1 MYPKSIAQEIPILKW
16 FKGVKTVSN
25 TNQLPYT
32 HTSEELNNKVTEV
45 MNEWDKFVAKAKS
58 LGFDIKLAPNTKT
71 LELYFH
77 DDYPNMILV
86 DKCLSSEME
95 VK

>member
-1 MYPKSIAQEIPILKW
+1 MYSKPITQEIPVLKY
-16 FKGVKTVSN
+16 FNGVNYMNK
-25 TNQLPYT
+25 LPYT

-45 MNEWDKFVAKAKS
+45 MNEWDKFIAKVKS

-77 DDYPNMILV
+77 DDYPDMILV